1 MQAAEYALH
10 RAWFRP
16 CAGQNQFRHH
26 IGSTYA
32 PVQADHITGF
42 VTVSSGEMA
51 AETMPKTLRRGLPSY
66 PFPILRIASLA
77 VDERF
82 QGHGTGQ
89 LLLRAMLELAL
100 EMRNRVNIPQTL
112 CHKPLLAIVSTM
124 IVL

>member
-1 MQAAEYALH
+1 MY

-16 CAGQNQFRHH
+16 CAGQNQFSHH
-26 IGSTYA
+26 IGSTYV

-42 VTVSSGEMA
+42 LTVSSGEMA
-51 AETMPKTLRRGLPSY
+51 AETMPKTLRRDLPSY
-66 PFPILRIASLA
+66 PLASLRIAPLA
-77 VDERF
+77 VYERL
-82 QGHGTGQ
+82 QGHVIGQ